1 MQSKM
6 QLITIEEEKE
16 SKIPRADIDE
26 NLVVSLH
33 RQHKE
38 KIDIEF
44 PTLLND
50 YCYVLRSKGCIG
62 QIPISD
68 DTTLR
73 IIPKVPISNIFR
85 MLEYAYNLKSFQFL
99 EGITDVESL
108 ADLFENLVSILA
120 KKVLD
125 RVRKGLYRGYLSEED
140 SLDFQRGRILIMP
153 SLRAALRGSPRLEC
167 EYEDHTA
174 DLIDNRIL
182 VWTLN
187 QLPRYGL
194 KRDDVR
200 QQVRQAYHALA
211 GAVVVDRVEP
221 RDCIRRFYNRL
232 NDDYKP
238 MHGLC
243 RFFLEHCGPALE
255 MGECHFIPFVLNM
268 PSLFESFV
276 AEWLKEHLPEGLYIT
291 PQYQANLDEIG
302 KFFFRIDL
310 VLREMIADRVL
321 AVMDTK
327 YKREPTV
334 EDIKDVVAYAARM
347 RTNCAI
353 LIYPSTERQSVDEK
367 VGDVKVRSITFDIN
381 RDPGQGGY
389 SFLENLK
396 FLLAY

>member
-1 MQSKM
+1 
-6 QLITIEEEKE
+6 
-16 SKIPRADIDE
+16 
-26 NLVVSLH
+26 
-33 RQHKE
+33 
-38 KIDIEF
+38 
-44 PTLLND
+44 
-50 YCYVLRSKGCIG
+50 
-62 QIPISD
+62 
-68 DTTLR
+68 
-73 IIPKVPISNIFR
+73 
-85 MLEYAYNLKSFQFL
+85 MLEYAYDLKSFQFL

-120 KKVLD
+120 KRVLD
-125 RVRKGLYRGYLSEED
+125 RVRKGLYRSYLREED
-140 SLDFQRGRILIMP
+140 SLDFQRGRILVMP
-153 SLRAALRGSPRLEC
+153 SLRASLRGSPRLEC
-167 EYEDHTA
+167 EYEEHTA

-211 GAVVVDRVEP
+211 GAVMVDRVEP

-255 MGECHFIPFVLNM
+255 VGECQFIPFVLNM

-276 AEWLKEHLPEGLYIT
+276 AEWLKAHSPEGLYIT

-310 VLREMIADRVL
+310 VLRDMITDRVL

-327 YKREPTV
+327 YKRDQKPVE
-334 EDIKDVVAYAARM
+334 EDIKDIVAYAVRM
-347 RTNCAI
+347 RTNSGI
-353 LIYPSTERQSVDEK
+353 LIYPSTDTQSIYLK
-367 VGDVKVRSITFDIN
+367 VGEVNVRSITFDISLPPDN
-381 RDPGQGGY
+381 GGY
-389 SFLENLK
+389 SFLEKLK
-396 FLLAY
+396 ISLAY

>member
-1 MQSKM
+1 MQA
-6 QLITIEEEKE
+6 ITIEEEKE

-33 RQHKE
+33 LHHKE
-38 KIDIEF
+38 RIDIAF

-50 YCYVLRSKGCIG
+50 YCYILRSKGCIG

-125 RVRKGLYRGYLSEED
+125 RVRKGLYRGYLREED
-140 SLDFQRGRILIMP
+140 SLDFQRGRILVMP
-153 SLRAALRGSPRLEC
+153 SLRAAMHGSPRLEC
-167 EYEDHTA
+167 EYEEHTA

-211 GAVVVDRVEP
+211 GAVRVDRVEP

-232 NDDYKP
+232 NGDYKP

-243 RFFLEHCGPALE
+243 RFFLEHCGPAIE

-276 AEWLKEHLPEGLYIT
+276 AEWLKEHSPQELYIT

-310 VLREMIADRVL
+310 VLRDMITDRVL

-327 YKREPTV
+327 YKRDQRLVE
-334 EDIKDVVAYAARM
+334 EDIKDIVAYAVHI
-347 RTNCAI
+347 RTNNGI
-353 LIYPSTERQSVDEK
+353 LIYPSTDTQSIYLK
-367 VGDVKVRSITFDIN
+367 VGEVNVRSFTPIEPKI
-381 RDPGQGGY
+381 R
-389 SFLENLK
+389 
-396 FLLAY
+396 LLF

>member
-1 MQSKM
+1 M

-16 SKIPRADIDE
+16 SKIPRTDIDE
-26 NLVVSLH
+26 NLIVSLH
-33 RQHKE
+33 RHHKE
-38 KIDIEF
+38 RIDIAF

-50 YCYVLRSKGCIG
+50 YCYVLRSKGCVG

-73 IIPKVPISNIFR
+73 IIPKVPISNIFG
-85 MLEYAYNLKSFQFL
+85 MLEYAYDLKSFQFL

-120 KKVLD
+120 KRVLD
-125 RVRKGLYRGYLSEED
+125 RVRKGLYRSYLREED
-140 SLDFQRGRILIMP
+140 SLDFQRGRILVMP
-153 SLRAALRGSPRLEC
+153 SLRASLRGSPRLEC
-167 EYEDHTA
+167 EYEEHTA

-211 GAVVVDRVEP
+211 GAVMVDRVEP
-221 RDCIRRFYNRL
+221 RDCMRRFYNRL

-243 RFFLEHCGPALE
+243 RFFIEHCGPALE
-255 MGECHFIPFVLNM
+255 IGACHFIPFVLNM

-276 AEWLKEHLPEGLYIT
+276 AEWLKEHSPEGLYIT

-310 VLREMIADRVL
+310 VLRDMITDRVL

-327 YKREPTV
+327 YKRDQKPVE
-334 EDIKDVVAYAARM
+334 EDIKDIVAYAVRM
-347 RTNCAI
+347 RTNSGI
-353 LIYPSTERQSVDEK
+353 LIYPSTDTQPIDLK
-367 VGDVKVRSITFDIN
+367 VGDVKVRSIVFDIS
-381 RDPGQGGY
+381 RDPDQGGY
-389 SFLENLK
+389 AFLEKLK
-396 FLLAY
+396 VLLAC